1 MTADVVEKPADI
13 PWWLVLLNGIC
24 LVIIGILF
32 IVAPGKT
39 ALLLVQF
46 IGIYWLIAG
55 IFSIIR
61 IFLDSS
67 GWGWNLFSGVLGI
80 IAGILVL
87 QHPLWSTVLIPTT
100 LVIVFGVY
108 GLIAGVIALIEA
120 FRGGFSWGPLILGII
135 SIVFGLILVLNPLIG
150 AYTLVVWVAGIWG
163 LIAGIAAIVV
173 AFKIK

>member
-1 MTADVVEKPADI
+1 MTAAVGEKRADI

-24 LVIIGILF
+24 LIIIGILF
-32 IVAPGKT
+32 MIAPGKT
-39 ALLLVQF
+39 TLLLVQF

-55 IFSIIR
+55 IFSIVR
-61 IFLDSS
+61 IFMDTS

-87 QHPLWSTVLIPTT
+87 QHPLWSAVLVPTVLI
-100 LVIVFGVY
+100 IVLGIY

-135 SIVFGLILVLNPLIG
+135 SIIFGLLLVLNPLIG
-150 AYTLVVWVAGIWG
+150 AIALVVWIAGIVG
-163 LIAGIAAIVV
+163 IIGGIAAIVI
-173 AFKIK
+173 AFKMK